1 MRRIRTK
8 QQHIMDQLKKQK
20 TEESMTNLPLDHCL
34 AQDDELSILND
45 LANQAQ
51 VYSNYMLGCTEGI
64 EEEANEQ
71 QVCDV
76 L

>member
-1 MRRIRTK
+1 MN
-8 QQHIMDQLKKQK
+8 
-20 TEESMTNLPLDHCL
+20 NLPVDHCL
-34 AQDDELSILND
+34 AQDDELNIVND
-45 LANQAQ
+45 LANQTQ

>member
-1 MRRIRTK
+1 
-8 QQHIMDQLKKQK
+8 
-20 TEESMTNLPLDHCL
+20 MTNLPLDHCL